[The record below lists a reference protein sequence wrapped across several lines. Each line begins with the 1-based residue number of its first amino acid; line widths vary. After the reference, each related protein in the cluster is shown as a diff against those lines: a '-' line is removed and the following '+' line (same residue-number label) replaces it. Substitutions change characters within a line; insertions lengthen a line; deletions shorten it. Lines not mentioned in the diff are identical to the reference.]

1 MRFNETHP
9 LESQKAGG
17 RRTQLSKEAAN
28 RPSQRNL
35 PVAPEFCTCKMCP
48 AAWEGVRGSEHSRT
62 R

>member
-48 AAWEGVRGSEHSRT
+48 AAWA
-62 R
+62 